1 MTAYN
6 EEFFT
11 GVNSKPRFEE
21 TQRVLDSISSS
32 MCLAKW
38 SQVTLHLATGTTH
51 SCHHPASHK
60 IPLVELQRSPKA
72 LHNTE
77 FKKEQRRKMLT
88 GERPAEC
95 DYCWRV
101 EDSFKKT
108 DENVVFSDRITKS
121 SEVWSLPY
129 LEKIR
134 EVGYT
139 GDFNPVYLEVDFDT
153 TCNFKCSYC
162 SPSYSTTWQQE
173 IKQHGPYQLT
183 HNTLHDLSWL
193 KQNQVLPILQSEEN
207 PYIDAFWEWWP
218 ELIKGLKVF
227 RITGGEPLLSKHTFR
242 VLDYIIENPQP
253 ELELN
258 INSNLGAP
266 DEIINKFVEKMKI
279 IQENNSVKSFKL
291 YTSNEAHGK
300 QAEYSRFG
308 LNYDKWLKNCH
319 RILSEIP
326 NSNLTIMAAFNIFSV
341 TTFKRMMQDVVEM
354 KHQYTEQPHRKH
366 PVSLDI
372 AYVRWP
378 EHLAAWVLPAEFL
391 SYIEDIV
398 TYGFLNLQQTNWRP
412 LCGKG
417 FFDYEMNRI
426 ERLYYTIREEI
437 NKPNRKKRNLLRKQ
451 FAEYVIEYD
460 KRRGTN
466 FLETFPEYKEFFK
479 ECMKLVNDVEN
490 TFLNEAD

>member
-1 MTAYN
+1 MTVYN
-6 EEFFT
+6 EDFF
-11 GVNSKPRFEE
+11 GGANSKPRFDESK
-21 TQRVLDSISSS
+21 RVLDGISPS

-51 SCHHPASHK
+51 SCHHPAAHK
-60 IPLVELQRSPKA
+60 IPLVELQKNPKA

-77 FKKEQRRKMLT
+77 YKKEQRKKMLL
-88 GERPAEC
+88 GERPSEC

-101 EDSFKKT
+101 EDSVKNS
-108 DENVVFSDRITKS
+108 DENEVYSDRITKS
-121 SEVWSLPY
+121 SENWSLPY

-134 EVGYT
+134 EAGYS

-173 IKQHGPYQLT
+173 IKQHGPYKLT
-183 HNTLHDLSWL
+183 NNSLHDLSWL
-193 KQNQVLPILQSEEN
+193 KQNEILPILQSEEN

-253 ELELN
+253 DLELN
-258 INSNLGAP
+258 INSNLGVP
-266 DEIINKFVEKMKI
+266 DELVDKFIAKMKI
-279 IQENNSVKSFKL
+279 IQENKSVKMFKL

-308 LNYDKWLKNCH
+308 LNYAKWLVNCH
-319 RILSEIP
+319 RILSEIHD
-326 NSNLTIMAAFNIFSV
+326 SHLTVMAAFNVFSV
-341 TTFKRMMQDVVEM
+341 TTFKKLMQDVIDM
-354 KHQYTEQPHRKH
+354 KNLYTVQPIRKH

-378 EHLAAWVLPAEFL
+378 EHLAAWILPAEFL

-398 TYGFLNLQQTNWRP
+398 TYGFQNQQQINWPP

-426 ERLYYTIREEI
+426 ERLYYTVRDEI
-437 NKPNRKKRNLLRKQ
+437 NRDDRNKRNLLRKQ

-466 FLETFPEYKEFFK
+466 FLETFPEYTDFFQ
-479 ECMKLVNDVEN
+479 ECMILVNDTKN
-490 TFLNEAD
+490 TFLTKE

>member
-1 MTAYN
+1 MTVYGD
-6 EEFFT
+6 EFFT
-11 GVNSKPRFEE
+11 GADSRPRFQESL
-21 TQRVLDSISSS
+21 RVLNTISPS

-51 SCHHPASHK
+51 SCHHPAAHK
-60 IPLVELQRSPKA
+60 IPLVELKNNPKA

-77 FKKEQRRKMLT
+77 YKKEQRKKMLS
-88 GERPAEC
+88 GDRPAEC

-101 EDSFKKT
+101 EDSMKKT
-108 DENVVFSDRITKS
+108 DENMVFSDRITKS
-121 SEVWSLPY
+121 SEIWSLPY

-183 HNTLHDLSWL
+183 HNTMHDLGWL
-193 KQNQVLPILQSEEN
+193 KQNNVLPILQSEEN
-207 PYIDAFWEWWP
+207 PYIDAFWQWWP
-218 ELIKGLKVF
+218 ELIQGLKVF

-253 ELELN
+253 NLELN

-266 DEIINKFVEKMKI
+266 DEIIDKFVEKMKI
-279 IQENNSVKSFKL
+279 IQQNKSVKLFKL

-319 RILSEIP
+319 KILSDIP
-326 NSNLTIMAAFNIFSV
+326 DSHLTIMAAFNIFSV
-341 TTFKRMMQDVVEM
+341 TTFKKMMQDVIDM
-354 KHQYTEQPHRKH
+354 KHKYTIQPVRKH

-391 SYIEDIV
+391 SYIEEIV
-398 TYGFLNLQQTNWRP
+398 TFGFLNLQQTNWRP

-426 ERLYYTIREEI
+426 ERLYYTMRDEI
-437 NKPNRKKRNLLRKQ
+437 NRPGRKKRNLLRKQ
-451 FAEYVIEYD
+451 FAEYVLEYD
-460 KRRGTN
+460 NRRGTN
-466 FLETFPEYKEFFK
+466 FLETFPEYTEFFH
-479 ECMKLVNDVEN
+479 ECMKLVNDTEN